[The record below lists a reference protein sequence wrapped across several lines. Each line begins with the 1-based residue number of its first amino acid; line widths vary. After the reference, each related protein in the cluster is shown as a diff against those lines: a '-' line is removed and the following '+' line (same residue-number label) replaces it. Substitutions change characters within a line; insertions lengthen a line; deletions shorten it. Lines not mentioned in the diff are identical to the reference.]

1 MKPESRDRAPYPP
14 LTSFLSRAIKM
25 TSTPISWARTRAECE
40 RATENDARRRRRA
53 LVVDRVDDRRGTHA
67 REHARSTTSARARIV
82 ESSPSARAISHS
94 RGRANGTMAMRA
106 SVSARAAIATTTV
119 RARRD
124 ARWTRE
130 KNAGGRGKRA
140 RGFGWDRRAR
150 SGARDAGE
158 EGRQGVGIAARAL
171 LSTTPRGGAR
181 TGTGEGRARDD
192 GEG

>member
-1 MKPESRDRAPYPP
+1 
-14 LTSFLSRAIKM
+14 M

-40 RATENDARRRRRA
+40 RATRATRHRSSTRARAIASTIND
-53 LVVDRVDDRRGTHA
+53 GTHA

-82 ESSPSARAISHS
+82 ESSPSARAISLDA
-94 RGRANGTMAMRA
+94 G
-106 SVSARAAIATTTV
+106 
-119 RARRD
+119 ARRD
-124 ARWTRE
+124 DGDARQRQRARGDRDDDGARATRRAMDARA
-130 KNAGGRGKRA
+130 NAGGRGKRA

-158 EGRQGVGIAARAL
+158 EGRGGVGIAARAL
-171 LSTTPRGGAR
+171 LSTNPRGGAR

>member
-1 MKPESRDRAPYPP
+1 M
-14 LTSFLSRAIKM
+14 
-25 TSTPISWARTRAECE
+25 RTREIA
-40 RATENDARRRRRA
+40 RA
-53 LVVDRVDDRRGTHA
+53 LGLDSTIVGFPARDRVDDRRGTHA

-82 ESSPSARAISHS
+82 ESSPSARAIVAG
-94 RGRANGTMAMRA
+94 RGRANRDDGDARQRQRA
-106 SVSARAAIATTTV
+106 RGDRDDDGARATR
-119 RARRD
+119 RAMD
-124 ARWTRE
+124 ARE
-130 KNAGGRGKRA
+130 NARGRGKRA

-158 EGRQGVGIAARAL
+158 EGRGGVGIAARAL

>member
-1 MKPESRDRAPYPP
+1 
-14 LTSFLSRAIKM
+14 
-25 TSTPISWARTRAECE
+25 
-40 RATENDARRRRRA
+40 
-53 LVVDRVDDRRGTHA
+53 
-67 REHARSTTSARARIV
+67 
-82 ESSPSARAISHS
+82 
-94 RGRANGTMAMRA
+94 MRA

-130 KNAGGRGKRA
+130 KTRGDAESA
-140 RGFGWDRRAR
+140 REGSDGI
-150 SGARDAGE
+150 GARDRARAMRAKRDTG
-158 EGRQGVGIAARAL
+158 GVGIAARAL

>member
-1 MKPESRDRAPYPP
+1 MKPESCDRTPYPP
-14 LTSFLSRAIKM
+14 PGSRAAARAIKM

-40 RATENDARRRRRA
+40 RATRATRADVDARAR
-53 LVVDRVDDRRGTHA
+53 DRVDDRVGTHA

-82 ESSPSARAISHS
+82 ESSPSARAISQ
-94 RGRANGTMAMRA
+94 
-106 SVSARAAIATTTV
+106 AAG
-119 RARRD
+119 ARRD
-124 ARWTRE
+124 DGDARQRQRARGDRDDDGARATRRAMDARA
-130 KNAGGRGKRA
+130 NAGGRGKRA

-158 EGRQGVGIAARAL
+158 EGRGGVGIAARAL